1 MGGSHRLIAV
11 LLALAAACEEDR
23 GDVAAIQVTSSAFE
37 EGATVPTEFTCE
49 GQDTSPPLEW
59 SGVPEGAAE
68 LRLTVTDPD
77 APSGTF
83 THWSVTGIDP
93 SATGVEAGQVPSGGT
108 VEENSSGR
116 TGYSGPCPPP
126 GPAHRYIWTVEALSE
141 DGDVLASGSL
151 TARFGR

>member
-1 MGGSHRLIAV
+1 MGRSHGLIAV
-11 LLALAAACEEDR
+11 LLALGAACGEDR
-23 GDVAAIQVTSSAFE
+23 GDVAALQVTSPAFE

-49 GQDTSPPLEW
+49 GEDTSPPLEW

-68 LRLTVTDPD
+68 LRLLVTDPD
-77 APSGTF
+77 APGGTF

-93 SATGVEAGQVPSGGT
+93 GATGVEAGQVPEGGT
-108 VEENSSGR
+108 EEENSFGR
-116 TGYSGPCPPP
+116 TGYGGPCPPA
-126 GPAHRYIWTVEALSE
+126 GPAHRYVWTVEALSE